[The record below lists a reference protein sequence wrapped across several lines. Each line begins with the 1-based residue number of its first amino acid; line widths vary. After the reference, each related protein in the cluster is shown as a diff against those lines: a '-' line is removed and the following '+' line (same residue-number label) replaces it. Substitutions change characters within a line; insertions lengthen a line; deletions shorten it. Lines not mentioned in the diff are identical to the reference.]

1 MNMVRKI
8 FRTSHSPRHSTHR
21 HSVDRNTDR
30 ALARAYRDAPT
41 QATRQELTVLG
52 GLGR

>member
-8 FRTSHSPRHSTHR
+8 FRTSHSPR